1 MKILSRRSFLKW
13 SCVMWALTRLFP
25 AHAGKQPSRQASD
38 ATLAA
43 WLDTLIPADETPSA
57 TQLGIDRM
65 MLAVARKDPDYRI
78 VLDFGCS
85 WLDQQA
91 RAQGAVD
98 FAALDTTGRE
108 AIAARAAAA
117 GEAPEYYF
125 FVSTRDEAFG
135 FYYRQPESWPGLG
148 YRGPP
153 QPLGYMNYVRKPARR
168 SDG

>member
-13 SCVMWALTRLFP
+13 SAVMWALTRLFP
-25 AHAGKQPSRQASD
+25 VHAGKQLSTQVPDS
-38 ATLAA
+38 TLVA

-57 TQLGIDRM
+57 TQLGVDRI
-65 MLAVARKDPDYRI
+65 MLAAERKDPDYRI
-78 VLDFGCS
+78 VLDFGRN
-85 WLDQQA
+85 WLDEQA
-91 RAQGAVD
+91 RLQGAAD
-98 FAALDTTGRE
+98 FAALGTTGRE

-125 FVSTRDEAFG
+125 FLSTRDEAFA

-153 QPLGYMNYVRKPARR
+153 QPLGHMDYARKPANG
-168 SDG
+168 SDD